1 MLRKTIMF
9 TKNTLFD
16 CVHAR
21 SRVVRRRVRNR
32 FAMMMTQMVLKISR
46 DITLRKIILRNANM
60 ATCIRACAVG
70 NTMRARITRDIQTV
84 A

>member
-9 TKNTLFD
+9 TKIPCLT
-16 CVHAR
+16 VSMRVAH
-21 SRVVRRRVRNR
+21 VVRRHVRNR

-60 ATCIRACAVG
+60 VTYIRACAVG
-70 NTMRARITRDIQTV
+70 NAMRARIARDIRTM